1 MVDLFHFQTSSSSPP
16 DIKACTLVHFEQ
28 DALIK
33 FFLLFFQISN
43 PSRFLCSRLSVFEIN
58 MAPPPDPVLASILAK
73 IATLP
78 KLGKLSKE
86 SPLSDGNHLT
96 DAPDLPRV
104 KIGPAPNHLYDAM
117 LQMYW
122 AGVRRELPYILLTL
136 KRWRTRDEY
145 AKTTLPDE
153 EDLWIHGYD
162 TFLDQVSHSSRKFS
176 ERYRSQPSR
185 TAKPKAGKTKLTKTT
200 TREDDPAPSYTQALE
215 DRGWDIYSEIQS
227 MNTRHSIKADLQTR
241 ELQELDP
248 LRRRA
253 RMLLQSAQFL
263 DIDKIIEYRAPESMI
278 SFWKKPAQPQI
289 THSSFDDGR
298 MPVFVPQVC
307 GRCKNSIKSSIFR
320 SIKNDGLL
328 CEDCYR
334 RHYFGHPDV
343 TKVHKQCCLR
353 KTVSLEASQDI
364 CSCMEVRRRDS
375 KGQLRDLFPVDDGP
389 NNTDKHLNPRGEPG
403 KVRCGLFE
411 LTDMVAEAKHAS
423 ILPSMGVYPTLEK
436 ARRAGGPIQVKN
448 ISGEIPE
455 GKKTSTEFGSSS
467 GATTKGAESVP
478 FYLNDIVADYP
489 YGNVHMA
496 LRVGPLV
503 IENGVN
509 K

>member
-1 MVDLFHFQTSSSSPP
+1 
-16 DIKACTLVHFEQ
+16 
-28 DALIK
+28 
-33 FFLLFFQISN
+33 
-43 PSRFLCSRLSVFEIN
+43 
-58 MAPPPDPVLASILAK
+58 MAPRPPPDPVLASILAK

-78 KLGKLSKE
+78 KLGKLPKE
-86 SPLSDGNHLT
+86 SALSDGNHLT

-136 KRWRTRDEY
+136 RRWRTRDEY

-176 ERYRSQPSR
+176 ERYRSQPSK
-185 TAKPKAGKTKLTKTT
+185 TAKPKAAKTTLNKTT
-200 TREDDPAPSYTQALE
+200 TRDDDPAPSYSQALE
-215 DRGWDIYSEIQS
+215 DRGWDIYSEMQS

-278 SFWKKPAQPQI
+278 SFWKKPALSQI

-307 GRCKNSIKSSIFR
+307 GRCKNPIRSSLFR

-343 TKVHKQCCLR
+343 TKVYKQCCLR
-353 KTVSLEASQDI
+353 KTVSLETSQEI

-375 KGQLRDLFPVDDGP
+375 KGQLRDLFPVNDDP
-389 NNTDKHLNPRGEPG
+389 NSTDKHLNPRGEPG

-423 ILPSMGVYPTLEK
+423 ILPSMGIHPTLEK
-436 ARRAGGPIQVKN
+436 ARRAGGPVRVKN
-448 ISGEIPE
+448 INGEVPE

-467 GATTKGAESVP
+467 GTTTKGAENVP